1 MVKKSNVVV
10 VAKVR
15 DEGDASNWNQ
25 FVGKSC
31 DDKPL
36 GSAVIA
42 ILEQYLLKC
51 RNDIL
56 IYCPWRFEAR
66 EEWEK

>member
-1 MVKKSNVVV
+1 MHRIGTSLWE
-10 VAKVR
+10 KV
-15 DEGDASNWNQ
+15 
-25 FVGKSC
+25 
-31 DDKPL
+31 L